1 MEEIRNKDAGWF
13 SAKLAAVMIV
23 HYLNTNKGR
32 KADSFVNAIVNYAAS
47 SSDDSSAF
55 VKIYQ

>member
-1 MEEIRNKDAGWF
+1 
-13 SAKLAAVMIV
+13 MIV